1 MLLLLRA
8 LLIMLI
14 LLILLLVC
22 EALIY
27 LIWLLLKWLIVEL
40 ILGIRGTLGAGL
52 FKDHFTRTILICW
65 ELIKTLVN
73 LWSALNELLVL
84 NLAGVYITIILIA
97 LVFLLWY
104 FLFPPSL
111 PSLLGFL
118 RCRLRCIIFFICLIV
133 YFSIIIQV
141 VQVILI
147 VGASQRVIIKHSF
160 RALRNPPVIVIFVLF
175 RCLSLWRRYHFS
187 AAGRSSS
194 CHCCILIVLCLASDL
209 LAVLDGERAFDHI
222 SGSSGSSVFIYRNII
237 GL

>member
-1 MLLLLRA
+1 
-8 LLIMLI
+8 MLI

-27 LIWLLLKWLIVEL
+27 LIWLLLKLLIVEL

-52 FKDHFTRTILICW
+52 FKDHFTCTILICW
-65 ELIKTLVN
+65 ELIKILVN

-84 NLAGVYITIILIA
+84 NLAGVYVAIIFIA

-104 FLFPPSL
+104 FLLPPSL

-118 RCRLRCIIFFICLIV
+118 RCRLRCIIVFIPLIV

-141 VQVILI
+141 VQVTLI

-160 RALRNPPVIVIFVLF
+160 WALRNPFNRHFCIIQVSIFTKEISFL
-175 RCLSLWRRYHFS
+175 RR
-187 AAGRSSS
+187 R
-194 CHCCILIVLCLASDL
+194 
-209 LAVLDGERAFDHI
+209 
-222 SGSSGSSVFIYRNII
+222 
-237 GL
+237 